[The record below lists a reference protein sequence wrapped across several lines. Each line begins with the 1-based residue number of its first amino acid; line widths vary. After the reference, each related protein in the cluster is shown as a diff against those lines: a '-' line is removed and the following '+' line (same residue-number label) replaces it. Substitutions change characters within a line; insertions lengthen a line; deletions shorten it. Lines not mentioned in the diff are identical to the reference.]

1 MADSM
6 TTRMRRAFSRLGS
19 SDEALE
25 AESLREAASQ
35 SGCEPIINCSDR
47 SLVDITGTVRTV
59 TLQPRAGT
67 PSLEAELYDGSGTV
81 VVVFLGRRR
90 IPGIEAGR
98 SMQVTG
104 RIAVDGDKR
113 VMYNPRYELKP
124 HGV

>member
-6 TTRMRRAFSRLGS
+6 TTRMRKAFSRLGS